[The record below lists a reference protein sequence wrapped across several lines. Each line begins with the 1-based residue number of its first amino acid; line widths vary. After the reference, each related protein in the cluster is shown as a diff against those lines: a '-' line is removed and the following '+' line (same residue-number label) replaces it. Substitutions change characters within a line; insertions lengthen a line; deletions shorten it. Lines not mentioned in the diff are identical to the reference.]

1 MLRRVEI
8 RLQGVGVTG
17 FIKVLRWSL
26 LLLVYVLL
34 QIYRMVPILRL
45 LSVTSVVYGLKGLCS
60 H

>member
-17 FIKVLRWSL
+17 FIQVLRWSL

-34 QIYRMVPILRL
+34 QIYRMVPIVRL
-45 LSVTSVVYGLKGLCS
+45 LSVTSVVYGLKGLYS